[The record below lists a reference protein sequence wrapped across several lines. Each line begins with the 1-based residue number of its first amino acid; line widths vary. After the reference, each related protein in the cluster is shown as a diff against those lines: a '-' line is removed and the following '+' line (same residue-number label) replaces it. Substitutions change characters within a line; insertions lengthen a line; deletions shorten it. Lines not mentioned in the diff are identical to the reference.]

1 MGLSSFF
8 GTWVAQNSGPIAAAA
23 GLTTSTLHMEES
35 ATAFCRSVASGVSH
49 ESIGHAAWK
58 RLTLQS
64 TREQFAQCLT
74 DKEIERITDAALE
87 YAIRPADRKR
97 DDKRLWEPSDGEDA
111 LQLHRAAASAGYFRP
126 PPQETATGQD
136 RTDLIDEAV
145 EAVTQAPVLLDLA
158 EALREWD
165 VIYGALGMGLPE
177 FLRSRECT
185 LALRKKLK
193 DGCLMELNHGTFVRL
208 PMPEECETG
217 NMAAAMKA
225 GDGRALT
232 AIVVAR
238 LVREQARAP
247 VGLMTETIADGYL
260 FIANPEDFVL
270 QAVAA
275 LPRQVVKVAK
285 LALDIIASGYLRL
298 ERSRV
303 TLVGAAFSPENS
315 RCLDAQIALKSLG
328 HHFGIDEWKE
338 RSWQSVKTTAIA
350 ATGPARHL
358 TDFEEAIPEDA
369 FKDGGKK
376 EDQKEVIAVASFPKV
391 AGDLKTNE
399 DRCQMLSVWK
409 VDYNDVDL
417 AKRVWVKEPEDEGIR
432 ALQSTVQGAVKRLS
446 EDLYSGEAH
455 FLLELLQNVDDC
467 QYPEGE
473 KPTLQLTYESRKDHF
488 ADFTSFKTSSRVNGL
503 LVVEHNEAG
512 FQENNVVAICD
523 IDKSTKKAREKRF
536 IGAKGIGFKSVFLV
550 TATPVIHSG
559 RFHFHFDADALNG
572 LGSLLPFPLTPVTP
586 VSRQTGTQLV
596 LPLSSSEGPLKK
608 RGLRASDVATRALQ
622 DMRPTLL
629 LFLQKLECV
638 QAIDRNSGRTRTM
651 TKEVLEAEVG
661 GAPCQEIKLKSEEL
675 SDVQE
680 VIEERWLVYTKPVQ
694 LEGEAITELKLAFR
708 LDKPAGVEQAYAW
721 LPLRSYGLRFL
732 IQADWRVPSSREAI
746 TEAVFNQKIRDQVP
760 NAYGEA
766 AKIFAAAALKAAG
779 LEDAN
784 AAGTAWSQLEDCI
797 EAARDAL
804 VPLYTSIPRQGD
816 ATDFFQETDG
826 KILRAVMDDHDD
838 PSPASATS
846 EPLWRCWSCGNDTFA
861 WTGSDP
867 PPLDPLPDTTSQAF
881 DHNRTRVGHA
891 SPHEGPFHE
900 SREQAESE
908 APTDDPVVDP
918 EHAGSTTSRSSRRSR
933 KRAHNRAMNIAARQD
948 VGVGNVDTLSNA
960 VHSTLFD
967 GQSQPQQQQSNA
979 DLTRQLAQLVRTLQ
993 RAVGQGGSGKASKSS
1008 EGSSSWNSQKGPE
1021 RGVRYRSGAPPP
1033 PPPPPAWKYAK
1044 DDLRSFPKWQRK
1056 LEIWKRQITSF
1067 MSRKDAALLLYS
1079 SPTGEAEEELEHCDL
1094 DRLASSE
1101 GTEYIEQTLKSG
1113 LATRLVYQK
1122 RKLMSDYESIVRQP
1136 SESVRAFANRYRRA
1150 EQALQ
1155 SVSVDI
1161 RGMYD
1166 DESRGNRLLERSRL
1180 SPENQRLVLI
1190 GSAYNL
1196 AYEAIVE
1203 SLCMSFPEHKSPPQL
1218 FGKDG
1223 FSVRQ
1228 WSTYA
1233 GKGPSLHAGPR
1244 KHPPFS
1250 QSQMLR
1256 PTPPRWL
1263 KAWRQVI
1270 QTLLSLEWL
1279 SLQWMSKMVKLQAGR
1294 FTRAW
1299 ITLQETVAQQE
1310 VDKTLARMKR
1320 DQVEPDVQEWEASA
1334 GWSVSQ
1340 RSSLPQPSFSST
1352 LHAASSKAKGIK
1364 AMAATQ
1370 SKSKPKSKAK
1380 PQAIK
1385 ETQPAPLPSPM
1396 ATSSRHPSRPPSSSL
1411 GAYAVQASQAAQ
1423 VVIYSDEEEYMDDS
1437 QVNSQDE
1444 EWNWEE
1450 HQQPIQTQGPIRS
1463 VSPDPAWAKH
1473 EEDRA
1478 QWVGM
1483 DNTNYKDR
1491 PEELA
1496 ERRAL
1501 ERPVV
1506 EEAMQWCR
1514 MQRQAGR
1521 YYLIENPQTSRLW
1534 DEESVQSM
1542 LQDTGGQTVTC
1553 HSGAYG
1559 AMNSKGNPIRKTFRF
1574 ASNNKDILTFLQD
1587 KLTAEELK
1595 LRVPLEGKET
1605 TLSQEYP
1612 QRLITSILKGVRYV
1626 ARQHNPTRFNL
1637 KKVYATF
1644 TQPVLDQKPW
1654 QDVIAQAR
1662 TLFTASSSNNI
1673 ILEASSG
1680 LYKKIQE
1687 LLPWEITRLQV
1698 CLRPL
1703 VQRLPQHVPH
1713 THRGH
1718 VLKFVGRE
1726 DLSIMAEDLADI
1738 HFPRGRF
1745 EAPVEL
1751 AIFFYGYPSLSDEH
1765 LGIPGEEEIFHDE
1778 IFFPNTPGIDRTIKA
1793 SVARMHKNMGHLPP
1807 NEMIKLFCLNG
1818 ITSDQVIKCTKAM
1831 TCSACERAKPPKP
1844 PNPASSHP
1852 QYLGQFADNLQ
1863 ANIFYLRDATS
1874 RNHPV
1879 LGIICEA
1886 THLHT
1891 AIRLDSRQP
1900 IHLAQAFRN
1909 AWVRNFG
1916 FPLRLS
1922 VDDDGAFKSNFMDY
1936 CDEGGVFLDFIPP
1949 EAHFKLGTIE
1959 RHNGALR
1966 MLLEKIVDS
1975 TPCSTPEDLDNAI
1988 VSALYSKNSATW
2000 TSGRP
2005 PFIAAFGKIPRVG
2018 LDFIND
2024 PRALIA
2030 GSSRSEAQQQAAMM
2044 RCEAYKALAE
2054 ASASS
2059 TLRRALLR
2067 KTNQQPAEPP
2077 EPGSLLAYWR
2087 WTVRSH
2093 RKRGGYR
2100 IARYLGKDPDNSSY
2114 WIQSGSQTIKVV
2126 PNQVRNVFGYEEY
2139 VPTCED
2145 VKALKAAEDNI
2156 RSDLWQDHRLPPEA
2170 EPPLPDEE
2178 PEIPPEDA
2186 AAFELAD
2193 GDFPSVDAPLTTPEA
2208 LAIQDQRESFD
2219 PSQPSAPHPGDGES
2233 ARDVLMDAQRR
2244 CRRALASASGQAA
2257 IRCFKADVSARMNA
2271 PGSFELYGYQ
2281 RPPMSYVKWRRTI
2294 DANANELIFE
2304 GVIDPDEEEEN
2315 KLHFGEPRNIIT
2327 EFWFTPPPEAN
2338 HYYYGYDETIREIE
2352 PGWDG
2357 SDENY
2362 LPPTKR
2368 YYQVYVEQLAS
2379 SVDDLLS
2386 RLSDSDT
2393 DVDDYKTGKRL
2404 TRQEKKQIEKEL
2416 SFHDILSQSEEY
2428 IQKFIE
2434 SAQKEETSF
2443 LEWKSLKPVP
2453 PEETKRIL
2461 SDPEQKKRVIS
2472 SRACYRDKNKNV
2484 PPLKAKTRIVAR
2496 GNQDPDLKSLARQ
2509 APTPTRVSEMMTF
2522 LIFLSGLRSKAF
2534 RSDKVWKL
2542 WAGDASTAFLQGQQD
2557 LSERAGKL
2565 YLKAPRDPLL
2575 IRAGVFKSELY
2586 EILGN
2591 VYGLSN
2597 APYTWA
2603 QEVTKRLVNLG
2614 FVVHSFDRMMFWYPD
2629 PDNAPCPA
2637 AVLICYVDDFLITFN
2652 TSFPFQ
2658 QFVDSFKWG
2667 SQQFLEQGSPL
2678 VFKRKEIHLEQTG
2691 DVQTL
2696 RIVQETFIT
2705 NLEMGQV
2712 GKKQNKE
2719 TTYADLD
2726 CLYKTL
2732 QHVKDTSKLGIRL
2745 YPVPIDESTVVMA
2758 YSDASWAN
2766 AQGSASQH
2774 GQIIMLAPATV
2785 TEKPCYG
2792 GLIDWKSSRSK
2803 RVCRS
2808 TLAAEAVSADSAAD
2822 RLAYVQYALGEL
2834 VFGVAAHR
2842 VGPRLRALLA
2852 TDCKSLYDSVSSPNP
2867 TVEDKRSLVNIRSIQ
2882 EVVSRNTI
2890 HWIPTALQMADR
2902 YVEVGG
2908 MPARAAEGLRVPVL
2922 DANIALDCLKAMGR
2936 LHTQKVADQGSASLT
2951 DGDIEVLQLL
2961 LLIVAMAATKKR
2973 QLTEDVRNLQIV
2985 PTDGGKL
2992 VCLTAEEARG
3002 FKVYD
3007 VPPDM
3012 VGIEALLGAAGQR
3025 LDPRLSQKARPEV
3038 REFLVQLG
3046 VEQVDGSAFFTN
3058 VLLPV
3063 LTQSEASEAEKLIL
3077 ATRQFKDLLGICDQD
3092 RKDNDGIAMVGDLT
3106 VILGQRETCDTDWL
3120 APSSAYYGEEAAESE
3135 ASSWEA
3141 FWMLLGA
3148 APVFQV
3154 EELQEDFRSEELVRL
3169 LAASSTPHLA
3179 GEVVALLA
3187 PHGEYYSQFL
3197 WKPGRS

>member
-1 MGLSSFF
+1 
-8 GTWVAQNSGPIAAAA
+8 
-23 GLTTSTLHMEES
+23 
-35 ATAFCRSVASGVSH
+35 AFCRSVASGVSH

-399 DRCQMLSVWK
+399 ELCWRIAAMKK

-826 KILRAVMDDHDD
+826 KILRAVMDVAVVLVRVPCPGAKEGSHLGSDLEDED
-838 PSPASATS
+838 LSEQETQWRLELVTPRRAVRAELPEGVPAS
-846 EPLWRCWSCGNDTFA
+846 
-861 WTGSDP
+861 
-867 PPLDPLPDTTSQAF
+867 
-881 DHNRTRVGHA
+881 
-891 SPHEGPFHE
+891 
-900 SREQAESE
+900 
-908 APTDDPVVDP
+908 
-918 EHAGSTTSRSSRRSR
+918 
-933 KRAHNRAMNIAARQD
+933 
-948 VGVGNVDTLSNA
+948 LS
-960 VHSTLFD
+960 HL
-967 GQSQPQQQQSNA
+967 
-979 DLTRQLAQLVRTLQ
+979 
-993 RAVGQGGSGKASKSS
+993 
-1008 EGSSSWNSQKGPE
+1008 
-1021 RGVRYRSGAPPP
+1021 
-1033 PPPPPAWKYAK
+1033 
-1044 DDLRSFPKWQRK
+1044 
-1056 LEIWKRQITSF
+1056 
-1067 MSRKDAALLLYS
+1067 
-1079 SPTGEAEEELEHCDL
+1079 
-1094 DRLASSE
+1094 
-1101 GTEYIEQTLKSG
+1101 
-1113 LATRLVYQK
+1113 
-1122 RKLMSDYESIVRQP
+1122 
-1136 SESVRAFANRYRRA
+1136 
-1150 EQALQ
+1150 
-1155 SVSVDI
+1155 
-1161 RGMYD
+1161 
-1166 DESRGNRLLERSRL
+1166 
-1180 SPENQRLVLI
+1180 
-1190 GSAYNL
+1190 
-1196 AYEAIVE
+1196 
-1203 SLCMSFPEHKSPPQL
+1203 
-1218 FGKDG
+1218 
-1223 FSVRQ
+1223 
-1228 WSTYA
+1228 
-1233 GKGPSLHAGPR
+1233 
-1244 KHPPFS
+1244 
-1250 QSQMLR
+1250 
-1256 PTPPRWL
+1256 
-1263 KAWRQVI
+1263 
-1270 QTLLSLEWL
+1270 
-1279 SLQWMSKMVKLQAGR
+1279 
-1294 FTRAW
+1294 
-1299 ITLQETVAQQE
+1299 
-1310 VDKTLARMKR
+1310 
-1320 DQVEPDVQEWEASA
+1320 
-1334 GWSVSQ
+1334 
-1340 RSSLPQPSFSST
+1340 
-1352 LHAASSKAKGIK
+1352 
-1364 AMAATQ
+1364 
-1370 SKSKPKSKAK
+1370 
-1380 PQAIK
+1380 
-1385 ETQPAPLPSPM
+1385 
-1396 ATSSRHPSRPPSSSL
+1396 
-1411 GAYAVQASQAAQ
+1411 
-1423 VVIYSDEEEYMDDS
+1423 
-1437 QVNSQDE
+1437 
-1444 EWNWEE
+1444 
-1450 HQQPIQTQGPIRS
+1450 QQPI
-1463 VSPDPAWAKH
+1463 
-1473 EEDRA
+1473 
-1478 QWVGM
+1478 
-1483 DNTNYKDR
+1483 
-1491 PEELA
+1491 
-1496 ERRAL
+1496 
-1501 ERPVV
+1501 
-1506 EEAMQWCR
+1506 
-1514 MQRQAGR
+1514 
-1521 YYLIENPQTSRLW
+1521 
-1534 DEESVQSM
+1534 
-1542 LQDTGGQTVTC
+1542 
-1553 HSGAYG
+1553 
-1559 AMNSKGNPIRKTFRF
+1559 
-1574 ASNNKDILTFLQD
+1574 DIL
-1587 KLTAEELK
+1587 
-1595 LRVPLEGKET
+1595 
-1605 TLSQEYP
+1605 
-1612 QRLITSILKGVRYV
+1612 
-1626 ARQHNPTRFNL
+1626 
-1637 KKVYATF
+1637 
-1644 TQPVLDQKPW
+1644 
-1654 QDVIAQAR
+1654 
-1662 TLFTASSSNNI
+1662 
-1673 ILEASSG
+1673 
-1680 LYKKIQE
+1680 
-1687 LLPWEITRLQV
+1687 
-1698 CLRPL
+1698 
-1703 VQRLPQHVPH
+1703 
-1713 THRGH
+1713 
-1718 VLKFVGRE
+1718 
-1726 DLSIMAEDLADI
+1726 
-1738 HFPRGRF
+1738 
-1745 EAPVEL
+1745 
-1751 AIFFYGYPSLSDEH
+1751 
-1765 LGIPGEEEIFHDE
+1765 
-1778 IFFPNTPGIDRTIKA
+1778 
-1793 SVARMHKNMGHLPP
+1793 
-1807 NEMIKLFCLNG
+1807 
-1818 ITSDQVIKCTKAM
+1818 
-1831 TCSACERAKPPKP
+1831 
-1844 PNPASSHP
+1844 
-1852 QYLGQFADNLQ
+1852 
-1863 ANIFYLRDATS
+1863 
-1874 RNHPV
+1874 
-1879 LGIICEA
+1879 
-1886 THLHT
+1886 
-1891 AIRLDSRQP
+1891 
-1900 IHLAQAFRN
+1900 LAQ
-1909 AWVRNFG
+1909 
-1916 FPLRLS
+1916 
-1922 VDDDGAFKSNFMDY
+1922 
-1936 CDEGGVFLDFIPP
+1936 
-1949 EAHFKLGTIE
+1949 
-1959 RHNGALR
+1959 
-1966 MLLEKIVDS
+1966 
-1975 TPCSTPEDLDNAI
+1975 
-1988 VSALYSKNSATW
+1988 
-2000 TSGRP
+2000 
-2005 PFIAAFGKIPRVG
+2005 
-2018 LDFIND
+2018 
-2024 PRALIA
+2024 
-2030 GSSRSEAQQQAAMM
+2030 
-2044 RCEAYKALAE
+2044 
-2054 ASASS
+2054 
-2059 TLRRALLR
+2059 
-2067 KTNQQPAEPP
+2067 
-2077 EPGSLLAYWR
+2077 
-2087 WTVRSH
+2087 
-2093 RKRGGYR
+2093 
-2100 IARYLGKDPDNSSY
+2100 
-2114 WIQSGSQTIKVV
+2114 
-2126 PNQVRNVFGYEEY
+2126 
-2139 VPTCED
+2139 
-2145 VKALKAAEDNI
+2145 
-2156 RSDLWQDHRLPPEA
+2156 
-2170 EPPLPDEE
+2170 
-2178 PEIPPEDA
+2178 
-2186 AAFELAD
+2186 
-2193 GDFPSVDAPLTTPEA
+2193 
-2208 LAIQDQRESFD
+2208 
-2219 PSQPSAPHPGDGES
+2219 
-2233 ARDVLMDAQRR
+2233 
-2244 CRRALASASGQAA
+2244 
-2257 IRCFKADVSARMNA
+2257 
-2271 PGSFELYGYQ
+2271 
-2281 RPPMSYVKWRRTI
+2281 
-2294 DANANELIFE
+2294 
-2304 GVIDPDEEEEN
+2304 
-2315 KLHFGEPRNIIT
+2315 
-2327 EFWFTPPPEAN
+2327 
-2338 HYYYGYDETIREIE
+2338 
-2352 PGWDG
+2352 
-2357 SDENY
+2357 
-2362 LPPTKR
+2362 
-2368 YYQVYVEQLAS
+2368 
-2379 SVDDLLS
+2379 
-2386 RLSDSDT
+2386 
-2393 DVDDYKTGKRL
+2393 
-2404 TRQEKKQIEKEL
+2404 
-2416 SFHDILSQSEEY
+2416 
-2428 IQKFIE
+2428 
-2434 SAQKEETSF
+2434 
-2443 LEWKSLKPVP
+2443 
-2453 PEETKRIL
+2453 
-2461 SDPEQKKRVIS
+2461 
-2472 SRACYRDKNKNV
+2472 
-2484 PPLKAKTRIVAR
+2484 
-2496 GNQDPDLKSLARQ
+2496 
-2509 APTPTRVSEMMTF
+2509 
-2522 LIFLSGLRSKAF
+2522 
-2534 RSDKVWKL
+2534 
-2542 WAGDASTAFLQGQQD
+2542 
-2557 LSERAGKL
+2557 
-2565 YLKAPRDPLL
+2565 
-2575 IRAGVFKSELY
+2575 
-2586 EILGN
+2586 
-2591 VYGLSN
+2591 
-2597 APYTWA
+2597 
-2603 QEVTKRLVNLG
+2603 
-2614 FVVHSFDRMMFWYPD
+2614 
-2629 PDNAPCPA
+2629 
-2637 AVLICYVDDFLITFN
+2637 
-2652 TSFPFQ
+2652 
-2658 QFVDSFKWG
+2658 
-2667 SQQFLEQGSPL
+2667 
-2678 VFKRKEIHLEQTG
+2678 
-2691 DVQTL
+2691 
-2696 RIVQETFIT
+2696 
-2705 NLEMGQV
+2705 
-2712 GKKQNKE
+2712 
-2719 TTYADLD
+2719 
-2726 CLYKTL
+2726 
-2732 QHVKDTSKLGIRL
+2732 
-2745 YPVPIDESTVVMA
+2745 
-2758 YSDASWAN
+2758 
-2766 AQGSASQH
+2766 
-2774 GQIIMLAPATV
+2774 
-2785 TEKPCYG
+2785 
-2792 GLIDWKSSRSK
+2792 
-2803 RVCRS
+2803 
-2808 TLAAEAVSADSAAD
+2808 
-2822 RLAYVQYALGEL
+2822 
-2834 VFGVAAHR
+2834 
-2842 VGPRLRALLA
+2842 
-2852 TDCKSLYDSVSSPNP
+2852 
-2867 TVEDKRSLVNIRSIQ
+2867 
-2882 EVVSRNTI
+2882 
-2890 HWIPTALQMADR
+2890 ADR

-3092 RKDNDGIAMVGDLT
+3092 RKDSLIETLSASDAGWWVLASSGTSECKAVKVGGKTRAGLHVSPLPGKLVDK
-3106 VILGQRETCDTDWL
+3106 VVGVDWL
-3120 APSSAYYGEEAAESE
+3120 APSSAYYGEEAAESEE

-3197 WKPGRS
+3197 WKPGSQNEPSEIAQLLCKQPWLPTTRGEVVPMNLAWLPEKHEEVEERFNFDASVSPFAQAWPALGIETSPSPSTLIAIVEHLRSQEHLLQLTIAEMASLYGRMGGPSAGGGPAWRGGGAGGGACAAFDGRFCEERFLEEEKWVFVPNHPRPHKDFDTWFNKCPKMQHSGNFYDVKQLVFCDRAECLDGFAGRASDDMIDLMRQCLDKRVVANYYFGQRTLWPHSWRRRGGRSEAAGGCVLGARSNLHELLGRYGIQEELGVSDYICVFKAIDQQIEKGKSSGVTGFVGQMLSRIALRVKNEIEEEQHRREEDANDWNENPQEFTETSESLEMIRDGLSDVRFIQAADGTWQPLKRYQFVLSGPPESQKAMMKGWPSDALRFVADPPKGVNPESRRSVVDLMRRLGMRDSPTLLKRASFVPLEATGGFDFLRKDWAKAIRVIRDSSERLKDDRSSWALFEEIERVVEDALRIEEVQKLSLDQVLVIDGDRAKEADVDTLDAYKGMPRSLLEFKPHGGSAVPIARIKALFAEPFFIGHEDGKLFLAFLPGQLVMNNISEKLAKAFLWIAVKKLSPEDQAQFRQSDYGFTNKARTFVGQLRMAIQATKAETGV